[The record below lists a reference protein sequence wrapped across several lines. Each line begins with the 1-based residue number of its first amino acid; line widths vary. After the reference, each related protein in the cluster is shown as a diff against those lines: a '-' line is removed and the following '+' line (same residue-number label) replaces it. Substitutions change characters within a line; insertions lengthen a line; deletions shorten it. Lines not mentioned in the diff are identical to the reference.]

1 MDYSVSVFCV
11 IFRSKNKKFKKFV
24 IGLMC
29 STTNKNPLAQPSG
42 VLFVVEHVDEQKFL
56 TKIFVRGL
64 LRSND
69 PKVAV
74 MPATAIPA
82 DYLI

>member
-24 IGLMC
+24 L
-29 STTNKNPLAQPSG
+29 
-42 VLFVVEHVDEQKFL
+42 
-56 TKIFVRGL
+56 GL

-82 DYLI
+82 DYLIQLIAAPYTHNAISISFITG